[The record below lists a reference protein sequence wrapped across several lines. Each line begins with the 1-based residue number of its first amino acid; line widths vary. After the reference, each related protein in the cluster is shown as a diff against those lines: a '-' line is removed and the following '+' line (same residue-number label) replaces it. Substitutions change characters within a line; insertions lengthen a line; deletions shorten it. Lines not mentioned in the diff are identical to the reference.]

1 MNRYLAYLNALKG
14 DFVKLCK
21 IEFLQPDGSV
31 AFVLDNNALNKRS
44 NAFIQSGELSVNLQN
59 GQRRSATVTL
69 ANLDGAYDYH
79 VNKVWF
85 GQQIRLSEGL
95 ILPDGTEFYLPQGV
109 FCVKNPQEAVHPN
122 GKTATYNL
130 VDKWANLDGTLG
142 GKLDGIYEV
151 PVNSDIFTA
160 ISSLLAEDK
169 GNGQPV
175 DNAKP
180 IFTDYYNQLT
190 TTLPDGTEIANTL
203 SPYTLRIDSDGSSLA
218 DVIYGLNDMLV
229 GWVGYDPTGRFRLD
243 ASQDDILDVQKP
255 VQWTFSPTEKQFL
268 GATYT
273 VKNDEM
279 YNDIIITGEALGSS
293 PQANARATNLDP
305 RSDTNVN
312 LIGRKTYRESKQG
325 YYTNDICEAYAAF
338 KLKRMTVLQKSVSIE
353 STQMFHLHENNLVE
367 IRRLD
372 KPGYPIERHLI
383 QGITRPLA
391 QTGSMTINAVSV
403 NDFPMA
409 TIVRYG
415 FMPERLLTSRN
426 DPVVSSA
433 DESLYVTN
441 GSRKE

>member
-1 MNRYLAYLNALKG
+1 MQNRYAAYLAALKG
-14 DFVKLCK
+14 EFTKLCK
-21 IEFLQPDGSV
+21 LEFLQPDGSV
-31 AFVLDNNALNKRS
+31 AFVLDNNYRNKRS
-44 NAFIQSGELSVNLQN
+44 GAFIQTGELSVNLQN

-69 ANLDGAYDYH
+69 ANLDGAYDYN

-85 GQQIRLSEGL
+85 GQQVRLSEGL
-95 ILPDGTEFYLPQGV
+95 ILPDGTEFYLPQGI
-109 FCVKNPQEAVHPN
+109 FCVKNPQEALKPN
-122 GKTATYNL
+122 GNTATYNL
-130 VDKWANLDGTLG
+130 VDKWANIDGTLG

-169 GNGQPV
+169 GNGQPI
-175 DNAKP
+175 DNLKP
-180 IFTDYYNQLT
+180 IFTDYYNNLT
-190 TTLPDGTEIANTL
+190 TTLPDGSEVANTV

-229 GWVGYDPTGRFRLD
+229 GWVGYDATGRFRLD

-255 VQWTFSPTEKQFL
+255 VQWSFTPAEKQFL

-279 YNDIIITGEALGSS
+279 YNDIIIVGEALGSN

-305 RSDTNVN
+305 KSDTNVN

-325 YYTNDICEAYAAF
+325 YYTNDICEAYATF

-353 STQMFHLHENNLVE
+353 SGQMFHLHENNLVE

-372 KPGYPIERHLI
+372 KQGSPLERHLI
-383 QGITRPLA
+383 QGFTRPLA

-403 NDFPMA
+403 SDFPVA
-409 TIVRYG
+409 T
-415 FMPERLLTSRN
+415 LTKQ
-426 DPVVSSA
+426 PWQ
-433 DESLYVTN
+433 
-441 GSRKE
+441 